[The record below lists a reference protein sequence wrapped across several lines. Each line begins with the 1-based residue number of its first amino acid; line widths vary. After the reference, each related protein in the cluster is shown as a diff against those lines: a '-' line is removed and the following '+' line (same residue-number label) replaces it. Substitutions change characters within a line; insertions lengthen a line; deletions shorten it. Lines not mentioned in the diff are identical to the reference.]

1 MRNFIRRTAAA
12 LAVLCMAALLL
23 GTPTEAEE
31 RTYSAGGE
39 AVGYYAGWA
48 AYQGFTPDQIPA
60 EHLTQINYA
69 FAQIDP
75 DTLTIA
81 LENPA
86 HDQKNLAALRKLR
99 QQNQHLKLLIS
110 VGGWS
115 DSQYFSDAVATAARR
130 ESFAASCVD
139 FVVEQGL
146 DGVDLDWEYPVSG
159 GAAGTIH
166 RPADKQNF
174 TLLLQELREQL
185 DRQGRRDGKD
195 YALTI
200 AGAAGSWYLN
210 QIEAVK
216 VAAIVDHI
224 FVMGYDL
231 HGTWDTYADFNAPLY
246 APSGTSPQSRSSI
259 SDCVQAY
266 LKKGIP
272 AEKIVLGMPLYGY
285 AYQGVKAQNN
295 GLYSTYTSAKSVS
308 YKMLKK
314 SYLDNTDYRQFRH
327 EEAQVPWLYG
337 NRTFVSYDDAVS
349 LAAKAQLARSLGL
362 GGVGFWEIS
371 QDDGGELIAAAS
383 GAFRSTWD
391 NPFRD
396 VPPGAWYEE
405 AVQYVY
411 EAGLMQGTTGS
422 TFSPDRASNRG
433 MIAAIL
439 YRLEGR
445 PRAGTPPFTDVAAD
459 SYCADAVAWAEQ
471 QGIVRGFDDG
481 TFRPDG
487 DMTRAEAAAIFARL
501 ISEEKDETAS
511 GKATFTDIAGSAW
524 YAAEVG
530 YLEKYGIIGG
540 YEDGTFRPDA
550 PVTRA
555 EFTAMTVRYYGL
567 FHEVK
572 YPANTTKY
580 ADVSNSYWAVKDI
593 TFATNEKWLNGYAD
607 GSFRGDSNITRAE
620 VVTVANRVMGR
631 TPDKEYINDNLAA
644 LNKFTDLKNNSH
656 WAYYDIMEAANAHL
670 AVSSSENETWVK

>member
-1 MRNFIRRTAAA
+1 
-12 LAVLCMAALLL
+12 
-23 GTPTEAEE
+23 
-31 RTYSAGGE
+31 
-39 AVGYYAGWA
+39 
-48 AYQGFTPDQIPA
+48 
-60 EHLTQINYA
+60 
-69 FAQIDP
+69 
-75 DTLTIA
+75 
-81 LENPA
+81 
-86 HDQKNLAALRKLR
+86 
-99 QQNQHLKLLIS
+99 
-110 VGGWS
+110 
-115 DSQYFSDAVATAARR
+115 
-130 ESFAASCVD
+130 
-139 FVVEQGL
+139 
-146 DGVDLDWEYPVSG
+146 
-159 GAAGTIH
+159 
-166 RPADKQNF
+166 
-174 TLLLQELREQL
+174 
-185 DRQGRRDGKD
+185 
-195 YALTI
+195 
-200 AGAAGSWYLN
+200 
-210 QIEAVK
+210 
-216 VAAIVDHI
+216 
-224 FVMGYDL
+224 MGYDL

-471 QGIVRGFDDG
+471 RGIVRGFDDG
-481 TFRPDG
+481 TFRPEGRITRQQLAAILFRYTEYRGADTAGRTDLSRFSDSAAVADYAREALAWAVSAGLLQGRSDG
-487 DMTRAEAAAIFARL
+487 TLDPSGSATRAQTAVILQRL
-501 ISEEKDETAS
+501 ETL
-511 GKATFTDIAGSAW
+511 
-524 YAAEVG
+524 
-530 YLEKYGIIGG
+530 LEK
-540 YEDGTFRPDA
+540 
-550 PVTRA
+550 
-555 EFTAMTVRYYGL
+555 
-567 FHEVK
+567 
-572 YPANTTKY
+572 N
-580 ADVSNSYWAVKDI
+580 
-593 TFATNEKWLNGYAD
+593 
-607 GSFRGDSNITRAE
+607 
-620 VVTVANRVMGR
+620 
-631 TPDKEYINDNLAA
+631 
-644 LNKFTDLKNNSH
+644 
-656 WAYYDIMEAANAHL
+656 
-670 AVSSSENETWVK
+670 

>member
-1 MRNFIRRTAAA
+1 MRNLIRRTAAA

-481 TFRPDG
+481 TFRPEGRITRQQLAAILFRYTEYRGADTAGRTDLSRFSDSAAVADYARDALAWAVSAGLLQGRSDG
-487 DMTRAEAAAIFARL
+487 TLNPSGSATRAQTAVILQRL
-501 ISEEKDETAS
+501 ETL
-511 GKATFTDIAGSAW
+511 
-524 YAAEVG
+524 
-530 YLEKYGIIGG
+530 LEK
-540 YEDGTFRPDA
+540 
-550 PVTRA
+550 
-555 EFTAMTVRYYGL
+555 
-567 FHEVK
+567 
-572 YPANTTKY
+572 N
-580 ADVSNSYWAVKDI
+580 
-593 TFATNEKWLNGYAD
+593 
-607 GSFRGDSNITRAE
+607 
-620 VVTVANRVMGR
+620 
-631 TPDKEYINDNLAA
+631 
-644 LNKFTDLKNNSH
+644 
-656 WAYYDIMEAANAHL
+656 
-670 AVSSSENETWVK
+670 

>member
-75 DTLTIA
+75 GTLTLA
-81 LENPA
+81 LENPT
-86 HDQKNLAALRKLR
+86 HDKKNLAALRQLR
-99 QQNQHLKLLIS
+99 KKHPHLKLLIS

-115 DSQYFSDAVATAARR
+115 DSQYFSDAAATAARR

-146 DGVDLDWEYPVSG
+146 DGVDLDWEYPV
-159 GAAGTIH
+159 
-166 RPADKQNF
+166 
-174 TLLLQELREQL
+174 QL

-200 AGAAGSWYLN
+200 AGAAGNWYLN

-246 APSGTSPQSRSSI
+246 TPSGASPQSRSSI

-308 YKMLKK
+308 YKTLKK
-314 SYLDNTDYRQFRH
+314 SYLDNTAYRQLRH

-337 NRTFVSYDDAVS
+337 NRTFVSYDDAAS
-349 LAAKAQLARSLGL
+349 LTAKAQLARSLGL

-396 VPPGAWYEE
+396 VAPGAWYEE

-422 TFSPDRASNRG
+422 TFSPDRTSNRG

-439 YRLEGR
+439 YRLEGS

-481 TFRPDG
+481 TFRPEGRITRQQLAAILFRYTEYRGADTADRADLSRFSDSAAVADYAREALAWAVSAGLIQGRSDG
-487 DMTRAEAAAIFARL
+487 TLDPSGSATRAQTAVILQRL
-501 ISEEKDETAS
+501 ETL
-511 GKATFTDIAGSAW
+511 
-524 YAAEVG
+524 
-530 YLEKYGIIGG
+530 LEK
-540 YEDGTFRPDA
+540 
-550 PVTRA
+550 
-555 EFTAMTVRYYGL
+555 
-567 FHEVK
+567 
-572 YPANTTKY
+572 N
-580 ADVSNSYWAVKDI
+580 
-593 TFATNEKWLNGYAD
+593 
-607 GSFRGDSNITRAE
+607 
-620 VVTVANRVMGR
+620 
-631 TPDKEYINDNLAA
+631 
-644 LNKFTDLKNNSH
+644 
-656 WAYYDIMEAANAHL
+656 
-670 AVSSSENETWVK
+670 